1 MTIKI
6 GDMVREANNFNIGRV
21 ISLPSDGQKYYV
33 VTFDYMKNQ
42 YTQEQV
48 DAGVLRV
55 LNRITP

>member
-6 GDMVREANNFNIGRV
+6 GDMVRESNNFNIGRV
-21 ISLPSDGQKYYV
+21 ISLPSDRQKYYV

-55 LNRITP
+55 LNRVTP

>member
-6 GDMVREANNFNIGRV
+6 GDMVRESNNFNIGRV

>member
-6 GDMVREANNFNIGRV
+6 GDMVRESNNLNIGRV
-21 ISLPSDGQKYYV
+21 SSLPSDGQKYYV
-33 VTFDYMKNQ
+33 VTFDYKKNQ

-55 LNRITP
+55 LNRVTP

>member
-6 GDMVREANNFNIGRV
+6 GDMVRESNNFNIGRV

-55 LNRITP
+55 LNRVTP